1 MALQRSKA
9 RAHLRRRKIA
19 VRAALAGG
27 TAAVTAAAVVAATGA
42 GQGTPGLPRAHTAAY
57 VISNVEN
64 ALAATNEVVQTET
77 VFSAPY
83 PPVMGWV
90 YRTDTRVAQSGFIPP
105 AMAQG
110 MPWAQGRVNWA
121 VGTTKVHGRRIYAQI
136 DYRHHEW
143 ANAGILG
150 FPPNACTVRLDIV
163 EFNSPANWAPYLR
176 QALACGLFKVTGHAK
191 VNGVETIKLTGSMTD
206 RHFWSQ
212 LPHGEGSGPLQVDAT
227 LYVNPKT
234 YLPVLVIWNNRTHYR
249 DGRPLDGLKS
259 RENITALP
267 PLQQHRQS
275 EREGVPFR
283 LPQGAEQHLR
293 RPRVALLHL
302 RVTAAQ
308 TKARAG
314 QPYPA
319 RSLELSDQH
328 RAQQIRRRGLQLL
341 VQKPGRVDTARGGHR
356 RVSFGST
363 VRGLPKNHAVAAL
376 RVCATPIS
384 GPGRYTTLVDAT
396 VRSCP

>member
-1 MALQRSKA
+1 MNGAMEDLLREGLDRLTADVGVPAGIAGKA

-27 TAAVTAAAVVAATGA
+27 TAAVTAAAVVAATGT
-42 GQGTPGLPRAHTAAY
+42 GQGTPGLPRSHTAAY

-90 YRTDTRVAQSGFIPP
+90 YRTDTRLTQSGFIPP

-136 DYRHHEW
+136 DYRHHRW

-150 FPPNACTVRLDIV
+150 FAPSGCTTRLDIV
-163 EFNSPANWAPYLR
+163 EFNGPANWAPYLR
-176 QALACGLFKVTGHAK
+176 HALACGLFKVTGHAR

-212 LPHGEGSGPLQVDAT
+212 LPHGDGSGPLQVDAT

-234 YLPVLVIWNNRTHYR
+234 YLPVLVIWYNRTHYR
-249 DGRPLDGLKS
+249 DGSPLDGTV
-259 RENITALP
+259 REDITALP
-267 PLQQHRQS
+267 PTPGNIAKANVS
-275 EREGVPFR
+275 VPSGFR
-283 LPQGAEQHLR
+283 KVPSSAFGG
-293 RPRVALLHL
+293 PVS
-302 RVTAAQ
+302 
-308 TKARAG
+308 
-314 QPYPA
+314 PYFTS
-319 RSLELSDQH
+319 R
-328 RAQQIRRRGLQLL
+328 
-341 VQKPGRVDTARGGHR
+341 
-356 RVSFGST
+356 
-363 VRGLPKNHAVAAL
+363 
-376 RVCATPIS
+376 
-384 GPGRYTTLVDAT
+384 
-396 VRSCP
+396 